1 MNIIE
6 RHKEKILG
14 TISCYDRIVLQG
26 IIPGISHANG
36 MTSHLYA
43 RGIRIFDYEKEFA
56 MPLRDEITEHCKRL
70 AAESGIEVEY
80 IRRKN
85 FRKEERVKE
94 VLEKRGNH
102 PGLVHMFS
110 ALEPCTQYTHWHEKE
125 TGKTFLKGKIGK
137 CLHYYFYF
145 FDEELGLMY
154 VRVPTWVPF
163 RLQIYFNGHAMLASK
178 LKRKNISYSLIENAF
193 VSIDN
198 FEKAQRLAEDFDV
211 AKLHKKLDGFARRFC
226 PVVRHFSEGYHW
238 SIWQIE
244 YATDIIFKSQ
254 EALHGLYEHL
264 TRTAIHAVK
273 PAQIATFLGKKLHGN
288 YQGEVGNDFNTR
300 IEGTRIRHSMGKSS
314 IKMYDK
320 FGRVLRIE
328 TSTYDVTFFKH
339 YRSVEQR
346 DGTIV
351 EKIAPMKKAIYS
363 LPILKC
369 VLHDA
374 NRRYLDFISSFED
387 VTGAHDDLNRISNT
401 KREEGNHSYKGFN
414 FFNKDD
420 EMVLRAVASGE
431 FMISGFRNK
440 HIRAK
445 LPEKS
450 PFQVSRIL
458 KRLRIHGLIKK
469 IWGTLKYYLTS
480 FGRKVIT
487 AGLVTKEC
495 VIIPKL
501 AGASC

>member
-1 MNIIE
+1 
-6 RHKEKILG
+6 
-14 TISCYDRIVLQG
+14 
-26 IIPGISHANG
+26 
-36 MTSHLYA
+36 
-43 RGIRIFDYEKEFA
+43 
-56 MPLRDEITEHCKRL
+56 
-70 AAESGIEVEY
+70 
-80 IRRKN
+80 
-85 FRKEERVKE
+85 
-94 VLEKRGNH
+94 
-102 PGLVHMFS
+102 
-110 ALEPCTQYTHWHEKE
+110 
-125 TGKTFLKGKIGK
+125 
-137 CLHYYFYF
+137 
-145 FDEELGLMY
+145 
-154 VRVPTWVPF
+154 
-163 RLQIYFNGHAMLASK
+163 
-178 LKRKNISYSLIENAF
+178 
-193 VSIDN
+193 
-198 FEKAQRLAEDFDV
+198 
-211 AKLHKKLDGFARRFC
+211 
-226 PVVRHFSEGYHW
+226 
-238 SIWQIE
+238 
-244 YATDIIFKSQ
+244 
-254 EALHGLYEHL
+254 
-264 TRTAIHAVK
+264 
-273 PAQIATFLGKKLHGN
+273 
-288 YQGEVGNDFNTR
+288 VGNDFNTR